1 VVAPMRL
8 ATKRSRF
15 GWTVRSSL
23 ATMFTL
29 DGEDRRQANRA
40 QLIHL
45 RQEFSR
51 RSVGR
56 APRVHRRGA

>member
-1 VVAPMRL
+1 
-8 ATKRSRF
+8 
-15 GWTVRSSL
+15 
-23 ATMFTL
+23 
-29 DGEDRRQANRA
+29 
-40 QLIHL
+40 LIHL